1 MKCVRK
7 EPAEAIAW
15 NRNNEIEVMKFI
27 ASRIDSVSN
36 YGKRIK
42 LILSRLGF
50 SSIKADGYFVI
61 DNGFLEFF
69 TKEEF
74 DKMYKQIE
82 KKHE

>member
-1 MKCVRK
+1 MKCIRK

-15 NRNNEIEVMKFI
+15 NGRNEIDAMKFI
-27 ASRIDSVSN
+27 ASHIDGVNN

-42 LILSRLGF
+42 MIISTLGF
-50 SSIKADGYFVI
+50 SSIKVDGYFVI

-74 DKMYKQIE
+74 NKMYKQL
-82 KKHE
+82 

>member
-15 NRNNEIEVMKFI
+15 HRGKDVDVMKFI
-27 ASRIDSVSN
+27 ASHIDGVSN

-42 LILSRLGF
+42 MIMSTLGF
-50 SSIKADGYFVI
+50 SSIKVDGYFVI

-74 DKMYKQIE
+74 DKMYKLL
-82 KKHE
+82 

>member
-74 DKMYKQIE
+74 DKMYKQL
-82 KKHE
+82 

>member
-74 DKMYKQIE
+74 DKMYKQI
-82 KKHE
+82 

>member
-15 NRNNEIEVMKFI
+15 YGRNEIDVMKFI
-27 ASRIDSVSN
+27 ASHIDGVSN

-42 LILSRLGF
+42 LIVSRLGF
-50 SSIKADGYFVI
+50 CSIKADGYFVI

-74 DKMYKQIE
+74 DKMYKQL
-82 KKHE
+82 

>member
-15 NRNNEIEVMKFI
+15 HRGNGNDIEVMKFI
-27 ASRIDSVSN
+27 AHHIDGVNN

-42 LILSRLGF
+42 MIMSTLGF
-50 SSIKADGYFVI
+50 SSIKVDGYFVI
-61 DNGFLEFF
+61 DNGFLEFY

-74 DKMYKQIE
+74 DKMYKQL
-82 KKHE
+82 